1 MIMNVLC
8 VYNTLYN
15 RSKQIRSSDAQAH
28 SHSHRIEKW
37 KLIVCMFLFLLYT
50 IWTSRSYSRTI
61 NIHTVKARHTIH
73 SYRSSFIRFFVLFFF
88 LLLLFGHSCTLQN
101 TNTSQF
107 TIHIH
112 FALFF
117 FISVSFSIYQNF
129 LSFSFHFILLL
140 FLFFKWNW
148 RNYSQMFLLC
158 AERMG
163 LCIGMVLCIYF
174 NRFIFSSA
182 HSDFFWLFHPFR
194 FMHSLHRSHDFSIR
208 HFALI
213 ACFFSFISYFFCYKC
228 VPFQT

>member
-61 NIHTVKARHTIH
+61 NIHTVKVRHTIH
-73 SYRSSFIRFFVLFFF
+73 LYRSSFIRFFVLFFF

-107 TIHIH
+107 TYTSHLSSSFLFRFRSIRI
-112 FALFF
+112 FFRFRFISFCCCFFSSNEIGVTTVRCFFCVPNEWVYVLVWFCAFISIVLFF
-117 FISVSFSIYQNF
+117 PRHTAIFFGYF
-129 LSFSFHFILLL
+129 TL
-140 FLFFKWNW
+140 F
-148 RNYSQMFLLC
+148 
-158 AERMG
+158 
-163 LCIGMVLCIYF
+163 VLCIHYTGLT
-174 NRFIFSSA
+174 IF
-182 HSDFFWLFHPFR
+182 LFAI
-194 FMHSLHRSHDFSIR
+194 SH
-208 HFALI
+208 
-213 ACFFSFISYFFCYKC
+213 
-228 VPFQT
+228 